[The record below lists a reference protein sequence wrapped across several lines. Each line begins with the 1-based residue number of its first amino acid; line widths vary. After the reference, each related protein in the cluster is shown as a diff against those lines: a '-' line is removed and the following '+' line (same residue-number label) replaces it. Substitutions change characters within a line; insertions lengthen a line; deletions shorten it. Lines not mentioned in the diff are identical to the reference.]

1 MKQRLFEDIID
12 NIGISR
18 DDDEQSSRK
27 AVIPG
32 GAKYPIVKDEGL
44 DPDRFNIRIDFLLTA
59 RKDGKFNL
67 DNVDRVCE
75 VIDEY
80 IWK

>member
-1 MKQRLFEDIID
+1 MKRRLFEDIID
-12 NIGISR
+12 NSEINWN
-18 DDDEQSSRK
+18 DDEQTSRK
-27 AVIPG
+27 AVAG
-32 GAKYPIVKDEGL
+32 NGKNPIVKGEGL
-44 DPDRFNIRIDFLLTA
+44 DPDRFNVRIDFLLTVK
-59 RKDGKFNL
+59 KDGKVNL